1 MRTCDA
7 INMSTTKD
15 PAAGIVYG
23 EIWTRASP
31 TGKIDVMIKN
41 TWHRL
46 TRAEAIEL
54 KEKLIKTLGLDN
66 EVCSGCPECKVVFD
80 EQAIYGHVPDNNS
93 RTCRACEHNDRR
105 TE

>member
-1 MRTCDA
+1 
-7 INMSTTKD
+7 MSTTKD

-54 KEKLIKTLGLDN
+54 KEKLIKTL
-66 EVCSGCPECKVVFD
+66 EAE
-80 EQAIYGHVPDNNS
+80 
-93 RTCRACEHNDRR
+93 
-105 TE
+105 